1 MYIRETIN
9 LNGKEFSIETGRMA
23 KQADAAVVVRYGDSM
38 VLVTAVSLKSPR
50 PTDFLPL
57 TVDYQEKKYAAGSIP
72 GGYFKR
78 EGRLSEFET
87 LTSRIID
94 RPCRPL
100 FPKGW
105 RFETQLIA
113 TVISSDKENPLDVLS
128 LTGASTALTISNI
141 PWDGPIAGVRVG
153 RVDGK
158 FIANP
163 TWQEIEKSEIN
174 IVMAASRDAIVMVE
188 GSAKNVPEDVMV
200 DALFFGHDSVT
211 PMLDLQE
218 KLRAAVGHEKR
229 EFTPPE
235 KDASVEEKVAEIG
248 ESRILEAAFV
258 PEKLPRY
265 DKMREV
271 RDAIIADMGDDYADR
286 TDEIKDA
293 VNAIRTKAV
302 RGAILK
308 ESRRIDGRDLTTVR
322 PITCEVGVLPRVH
335 GSSLFTRGETQALVA
350 ATLGTERER
359 QRIEGLNGDIIKRFM
374 LHYNFPPYSVAEAKF
389 LRGTGRREIGHGVLA
404 ERALLNVLPSA
415 EDFPYVLRIVSE
427 ILESNGSSSMASV
440 CGGCLALM
448 DAGVP
453 ISAPVAGI
461 AMGMIQEGDDVAI
474 LSDILG
480 DEDHLGDMDF
490 KVTGTRKGI
499 TALQMD
505 IKIKG
510 LSRDLLKQALSQARD
525 GRLHI
530 LDEMDKALTA
540 PREDLSQHAPRIVTV
555 KVKPDQIRSIIG
567 PGGKTIKAI
576 VEQTGASVDV
586 NDSGVVS
593 IASSDAAAAQ
603 KAIDIVKGLTQEPE
617 IGEYYL
623 GTVRR
628 ITEFGAFV
636 EILPGLDGLVHIS
649 EMAPERIDRVE
660 DVCREGEEMVVKV
673 LNVDNQ
679 GKIRLSR
686 KEALDK
692 SADEVLSM
700 VRKK

>member
-9 LNGKEFSIETGRMA
+9 LNGKEYSIETGRMA
-23 KQADAAVVVRYGDSM
+23 KQANGAVIVRYGDSM
-38 VLVTAVSLKSPR
+38 VLVTAVSMTSPR

-57 TVDYQEKKYAAGSIP
+57 TVDYQEKKFAAGSIP

-78 EGRLSEFET
+78 VGRLSEFET

-153 RVDGK
+153 RVNGE

-163 TWQEIEKSEIN
+163 TWKQIDESEIN

-188 GSAKNVPEDVMV
+188 GSARNIPEDIMV
-200 DALFFGHDSVT
+200 DALFFGHDSVI
-211 PMLDLQE
+211 PLLDLQE
-218 KLRAAVGHEKR
+218 KIRAAVGHEKR

-235 KDASVEEKVAEIG
+235 KDQSIEDKVAEIG
-248 ESRILEAAFV
+248 TSRIAEAVFV

-265 DKMREV
+265 AKVKEV
-271 RDAIIADMGDDYADR
+271 RNAIIAEMGDEYADR
-286 TDEIKDA
+286 IDEIKDA
-293 VNAIRTKAV
+293 VGSIKSKIVRNAIV
-302 RGAILK
+302 K
-308 ESRRIDGRDLTTVR
+308 EGRRIDGRDLTTVR

-335 GSSLFTRGETQALVA
+335 GSALFTRGETQALVA

-374 LHYNFPPYSVAEAKF
+374 LHYNFPPFSVAEAKF
-389 LRGTGRREIGHGVLA
+389 LRGAGRREIGHGVLA
-404 ERALLNVLPSA
+404 ERALLQVLPTA
-415 EDFPYVLRIVSE
+415 EEFPYVLRVVSE
-427 ILESNGSSSMASV
+427 ILESNGSSSMAAV
-440 CGGCLALM
+440 CGGCLSLM

-461 AMGMIQEGDDVAI
+461 AMGLVQEGDDVGI
-474 LSDILG
+474 LTDILG

-490 KVTGTRKGI
+490 KVTGTREGI

-505 IKIKG
+505 IKVKG
-510 LSRDLLKQALSQARD
+510 LSRELMRQALSQARD

-530 LDEMDKALTA
+530 LDEMDKALAA

-555 KVKPDQIRSIIG
+555 KVKPDQIRNIIG

-593 IASSDAAAAQ
+593 IASSDASAAQ
-603 KAIDIVKGLTQEPE
+603 KAIDIIKGLTQEPE

-649 EMAPERIDRVE
+649 EMARERIDRVE
-660 DVCREGEEMVVKV
+660 DVCKEGEEMVVKV

-686 KEALDK
+686 REALDK
-692 SADEVLSM
+692 SAEDVLSM
-700 VRKK
+700 VRKP

>member
-1 MYIRETIN
+1 MSD
-9 LNGKEFSIETGRMA
+9 L
-23 KQADAAVVVRYGDSM
+23 
-38 VLVTAVSLKSPR
+38 
-50 PTDFLPL
+50 
-57 TVDYQEKKYAAGSIP
+57 DYQEKKYAAGSIP

-113 TVISSDKENPLDVLS
+113 TVVSSDKENPLDVLS

-163 TWQEIEKSEIN
+163 TWKQIEESEVN

-188 GSAKNVPEDVMV
+188 GSAKNVPEDIMV

-218 KLRAAVGHEKR
+218 KLRAAVGKEKR

-235 KDASVEEKVAEIG
+235 KDASVEKKVAEIG
-248 ESRILEAAFV
+248 ESRILEATFI

-271 RDAIIADMGDDYADR
+271 RDAIIADMGDEYADR
-286 TDEIKDA
+286 VDEIKDA

-302 RGAILK
+302 RGTILK
-308 ESRRIDGRDLTTVR
+308 EGRRIDGRDLTTVR

-335 GSSLFTRGETQALVA
+335 GSALFTRGETQALVA
-350 ATLGTERER
+350 VTLGTERER

-415 EDFPYVLRIVSE
+415 EKFPYVLRIVSE

-440 CGGCLALM
+440 CGGCLSLM

-461 AMGMIQEGDDVAI
+461 AMGMIQDGDDVAI
-474 LSDILG
+474 LTDILG

-510 LSRDLLKQALSQARD
+510 LSRDLLKKALDQACD

-530 LDEMDKALTA
+530 LDEMDKALAA

-586 NDSGVVS
+586 QDSGVVS

-649 EMAPERIDRVE
+649 EMAPERINRVE

>member
-9 LNGKEFSIETGRMA
+9 LNGTEYSIETGRMA
-23 KQADAAVVVRYGDSM
+23 KQADGAVVVRYGDSM
-38 VLVTAVSLKSPR
+38 VLVTAVSMNSPR

-57 TVDYQEKKYAAGSIP
+57 TVDYQEKKFAAGSIP

-153 RVDGK
+153 RVDGE

-163 TWQEIEKSEIN
+163 TWKQIDESDIN

-188 GSAKNVPEDVMV
+188 GGANNIPEDIMV
-200 DALFFGHDSVT
+200 DALFFGHDSVI
-211 PMLDLQE
+211 PLLDLQE
-218 KLRAAVGHEKR
+218 KLRAAVGREKR

-235 KDASVEEKVAEIG
+235 KDVSIEEKVAEIG
-248 ESRILEAAFV
+248 ESRIVEASFV

-265 DKMREV
+265 AKVREV
-271 RDAIIADMGDDYADR
+271 RDAIIADMGDEYADR

-293 VNAIRTKAV
+293 VNSIRTKAV
-302 RGAILK
+302 RGAIVK
-308 ESRRIDGRDLTTVR
+308 EGRRIDGRDLKTVR

-335 GSSLFTRGETQALVA
+335 GSALFTRGETQALVA

-374 LHYNFPPYSVAEAKF
+374 LHYNFPPFSVAEAKF
-389 LRGTGRREIGHGVLA
+389 LRGAGRREIGHGVLA
-404 ERALLNVLPSA
+404 ERALLKVLPTA
-415 EDFPYVLRIVSE
+415 EAFPYVLRVVSE
-427 ILESNGSSSMASV
+427 TLESNGSSSMAAV
-440 CGGCLALM
+440 CGGCLSLM

-453 ISAPVAGI
+453 IAAPVAGI
-461 AMGMIQEGDDVAI
+461 AMGLVQEGDDVAI
-474 LSDILG
+474 LTDILG

-490 KVTGTRKGI
+490 KVTGTREGI

-505 IKIKG
+505 IKVKG
-510 LSRDLLKQALSQARD
+510 LSRELMRQALAQARE

-530 LDEMDKALTA
+530 LDEMGKALTA
-540 PREDLSQHAPRIVTV
+540 PRDDLSKHAPRIVTV
-555 KVKPDQIRSIIG
+555 KVKPDRIRDIIG

-576 VEQTGASVDV
+576 VEQTGASIDV

-593 IASSDAAAAQ
+593 IASADASAAE
-603 KAIDIVKGLTQEPE
+603 KAIDIIKGLTQEPE

-649 EMAPERIDRVE
+649 EMARERIDRVE
-660 DVCREGEEMVVKV
+660 DICREGEEMVVKV

-692 SADEVLSM
+692 SAEDVLSM
-700 VRKK
+700 VRKP

>member
-9 LNGKEFSIETGRMA
+9 LNGKEYSIETGRMA
-23 KQADAAVVVRYGDSM
+23 KQADGSVIVRYGDSM

-57 TVDYQEKKYAAGSIP
+57 TVDYQEKKFAAGSIP

-94 RPCRPL
+94 RPLRPL

-105 RFETQLIA
+105 RFETQIIA
-113 TVISSDKENPLDVLS
+113 TVVSSDKENPLDVLS

-158 FIANP
+158 FVANP
-163 TWQEIEKSEIN
+163 TWQQMDESDIN

-188 GSAKNVPEDVMV
+188 GGADNVPEDAMV
-200 DALFFGHDSVT
+200 DALFFGHDSVI
-211 PMLDLQE
+211 PLLDLQE
-218 KLRAAVGHEKR
+218 KLRAAVGKEKR
-229 EFTPPE
+229 EFVPPE
-235 KDASVEEKVAEIG
+235 KDTTVEEKVAEIG
-248 ESRILEAAFV
+248 ESRIVEASFV

-265 DKMREV
+265 AKVKEV
-271 RDAIIADMGDDYADR
+271 RNAIIADMGEEWEDR
-286 TDEIKDA
+286 IDEIKDA
-293 VNAIRTKAV
+293 VNSIRTKAV
-302 RGAILK
+302 RTKIVK
-308 ESRRIDGRDLTTVR
+308 EGKRIDGRDLKTVR
-322 PITCEVGVLPRVH
+322 PITVEVGVLPRVH
-335 GSSLFTRGETQALVA
+335 GSALFTRGETQALVA

-374 LHYNFPPYSVAEAKF
+374 LHYNFPPFSVAEAKF
-389 LRGTGRREIGHGVLA
+389 LRGAGRREIGHGALA
-404 ERALLNVLPSA
+404 ERALLKVLPTA
-415 EDFPYVLRIVSE
+415 EQFPYVLRVVSE
-427 ILESNGSSSMASV
+427 TLESNGSSSMAAV
-440 CGGCLALM
+440 CGGCLSLM

-453 ISAPVAGI
+453 IKAPVAGI
-461 AMGMIQEGDDVAI
+461 AMGLVQEGDDVAI
-474 LSDILG
+474 LTDILG

-490 KVTGTRKGI
+490 KVTGTREGI

-505 IKIKG
+505 IKVKG
-510 LSRDLLKQALSQARD
+510 LSRDLMRQALSQARD

-530 LDEMDKALTA
+530 LDEMGKALTA
-540 PREDLSQHAPRIVTV
+540 PREDLSMHAPRIVTV
-555 KVKPDQIRSIIG
+555 KVKPDQIRNIIG

-586 NDSGVVS
+586 GDSGVVS

-692 SADEVLSM
+692 SPEDVLSM
-700 VRKK
+700 VSKK